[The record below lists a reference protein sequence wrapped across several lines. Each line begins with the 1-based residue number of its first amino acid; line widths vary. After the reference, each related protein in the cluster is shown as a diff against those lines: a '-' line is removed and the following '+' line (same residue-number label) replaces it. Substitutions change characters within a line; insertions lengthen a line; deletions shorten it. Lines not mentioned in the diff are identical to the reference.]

1 MEQLE
6 RVHLLVTKTDIDMI
20 AVQIADSW
28 FAYISMKSTIHQ
40 MNGFS
45 HIFSVTQDHLYF
57 SNASSIIVMSWQSCG
72 NVNRHKK
79 LMSIS
84 SATNNKNDSLS
95 LRRPEDVS
103 NVIMIRSE
111 KYKLYKFFDDY
122 CFWMMLLLLS
132 GINLDM
138 KKIDDV

>member
-1 MEQLE
+1 
-6 RVHLLVTKTDIDMI
+6 MI
-20 AVQIADSW
+20 
-28 FAYISMKSTIHQ
+28 
-40 MNGFS
+40 
-45 HIFSVTQDHLYF
+45 
-57 SNASSIIVMSWQSCG
+57 
-72 NVNRHKK
+72 
-79 LMSIS
+79 
-84 SATNNKNDSLS
+84 

-103 NVIMIRSE
+103 NAIMIRSE